1 MNFNLN
7 NDLQKA
13 FPAIT
18 YGVDG
23 ELYQILLDERKKG
36 ELLYKGGIIWWME
49 NYNEF
54 NLLIKKEG
62 G

>member
-23 ELYQILLDERKKG
+23 ELY
-36 ELLYKGGIIWWME
+36 
-49 NYNEF
+49 
-54 NLLIKKEG
+54 
-62 G
+62 